1 MPSPSTPPSQQT
13 PSSQTSTAQLGMV
26 ILLLSLSMLF
36 GAGLVA
42 VVVTRAAA
50 KVWNSDSLSLLS
62 LIPGSAILLLLS
74 AVMER
79 ARSQLRRNSALGLQR
94 MLWAAFVL
102 ALAFLGA
109 QALAFYRQFA
119 GMAPA
124 ADALPLFCFV
134 LLVSL
139 HALHVLGGLIAL
151 GIVLRR
157 AARGD
162 YSSSRP
168 GGVNLM
174 AQYFHYL
181 AVVWLVL
188 LGVLYAVA

>member
-1 MPSPSTPPSQQT
+1 M
-13 PSSQTSTAQLGMV
+13 GMV
-26 ILLLSLSMLF
+26 ILFLSLSMLF

-50 KVWNSDSLSLLS
+50 KVWNPDSLSLLS
-62 LIPGSAILLLLS
+62 LVPGSVLLLLLS

-79 ARSQLRRNSALGLQR
+79 ARSQLSRNSALVQR

-102 ALAFLGA
+102 GLAFLGA
-109 QALAFYRQFA
+109 QAMAFYRQFA
-119 GMAPA
+119 IAAPA

-139 HALHVLGGLIAL
+139 HALHVLGGLLAL

-157 AARGD
+157 VIRGD
-162 YSSSRP
+162 YSGSRP
-168 GGVNLM
+168 GGVDFM

-188 LGVLYAVA
+188 LGVLYAVV

>member
-1 MPSPSTPPSQQT
+1 
-13 PSSQTSTAQLGMV
+13 MV
-26 ILLLSLSMLF
+26 ILFLSLSMLF

-50 KVWNSDSLSLLS
+50 KVWNADSLSLLS
-62 LIPGSAILLLLS
+62 LVPGSALLLLLS

-79 ARSQLRRNSALGLQR
+79 ARSQLARNSALGLQR
-94 MLWAAFVL
+94 MLWAAFAL
-102 ALAFLGA
+102 GLAFLGA

-119 GMAPA
+119 GMAAPA
-124 ADALPLFCFV
+124 ADALPLFSFV

-139 HALHVLGGLIAL
+139 HALHVLGGLLAL

-157 AARGD
+157 AMRGD
-162 YSSSRP
+162 YSGSRP
-168 GGVNLM
+168 GGVDLM

-188 LGVLYAVA
+188 LGVLVAVV

>member
-1 MPSPSTPPSQQT
+1 
-13 PSSQTSTAQLGMV
+13 MV
-26 ILLLSLSMLF
+26 ILLISLSMLF

-50 KVWNSDSLSLLS
+50 KAWNSDSLSLLS
-62 LIPGSAILLLLS
+62 LVPGSAILLLLS
-74 AVMER
+74 AVMQR

-102 ALAFLGA
+102 AWACLGA